1 MTIFMLN
8 VYIFSMVNLVMDTN
22 LMDDWESEYDG
33 ITQSKAIFIQVFRNS
48 IGDIGMTK
56 IGPWKKIDNDILGD
70 CAMFIIWGFWFAN
83 VFTMTIVFLN
93 FVIAEVGNTYNNI
106 KNSGTIFLYQKK
118 AEMNMLA

>member
-1 MTIFMLN
+1 MLN
-8 VYIFSMVNLVMDTN
+8 VYIFSMVNLVMDTD
-22 LMDDWESEYDG
+22 LIAPEDYDS

-56 IGPWKKIDNDILGD
+56 IGPWKNIHVDDALLSD
-70 CAMFIIWGFWFAN
+70 CAMFIIWAFWFVN

-106 KNSGTIFLYQKK
+106 KSSGTIFLYQKK